1 MPTSSAVV
9 ADIVNI
15 ARTIAGGTDLL
26 DPVQL
31 SERIEIRSI
40 DTLITKYYFRL
51 EAEDQP
57 GVLARIAAVLGDCGI
72 SISSFIQ
79 KGLGDQ
85 STNAELVIMTHEA
98 NESSVTR
105 AVSSLRELDVVRMI
119 GNVIRVVE

>member
-9 ADIVNI
+9 GDIVNI

-31 SERIEIRSI
+31 SEEIEIRSI

-57 GVLARIAAVLGDCGI
+57 GVLARIAAVFGDCGI

-119 GNVIRVVE
+119 GNVIREVE